1 MLEEVL
7 GLDSNGAQLLIRA
20 QKSGVSFERVA
31 TLGRQRLLGDREM
44 LLSTLRASGYQ
55 LSNERVSRLLDRTNE
70 YSEEFLGILGAKE
83 IVAIDASDFE
93 GAQIIHDMNRPIP
106 AALDSAF
113 DVVVDGGTLEHIFDL
128 PTALRNAAG
137 MVRPNGRFISL
148 TQANNFCGHG
158 FYQFSP
164 ELYYRFLCPENGYVV
179 DSCILWEDIPGS
191 TFYEVPDPDAVQDR
205 INLTSEFG
213 LYMFVQAT
221 RRGNVSR
228 EFIPQQ
234 SDYQRLWDEKRTEV
248 TLPTESSVGSN
259 TIKAKMKQIPALRT
273 AVQSARAAARYR
285 SLNIRRNTDGYLTPL
300 KGLQVIR

>member
-1 MLEEVL
+1 MGIDL
-7 GLDSNGAQLLIRA
+7 NNAQLLVRA
-20 QKSGVSFERVA
+20 HKSGVSFERVL

-44 LLSTLRASGYQ
+44 LLLTLRASGYQ
-55 LSNERVSRLLDRTNE
+55 VSNDCASRLLDRTNE
-70 YSEEFLGILGAKE
+70 YSEEFLSLLGAKE

-93 GAQIIHDMNRPIP
+93 GAQIIHDMNHRIP
-106 AALDSAF
+106 EALDSAF
-113 DVVVDGGTLEHIFDL
+113 DLVVDGGTLEHIFDL
-128 PTALRNAAG
+128 PTALRNATR

-191 TFYEVPDPDAVQDR
+191 SFYQVPDPDAVQDR

-213 LYMFVQAT
+213 TYMFVQAT
-221 RRGNVSR
+221 RRGDVSR

-234 SDYQRLWDEKRTEV
+234 SDYQRLWDEKHTEV
-248 TLPTESSVGSN
+248 TPSTESSFRSN
-259 TIKAKMKQIPALRT
+259 KVKAAIKQIPALRT

-285 SLNIRRNTDGYLTPL
+285 SLNIKRNMDGYLKPL

>member
-1 MLEEVL
+1 
-7 GLDSNGAQLLIRA
+7 
-20 QKSGVSFERVA
+20 
-31 TLGRQRLLGDREM
+31 
-44 LLSTLRASGYQ
+44 
-55 LSNERVSRLLDRTNE
+55 
-70 YSEEFLGILGAKE
+70 
-83 IVAIDASDFE
+83 
-93 GAQIIHDMNRPIP
+93 MNHRIP
-106 AALDSAF
+106 EALDSAF
-113 DVVVDGGTLEHIFDL
+113 DLVVDGGTLEHIFDL
-128 PTALRNAAG
+128 PTALRNATR

-191 TFYEVPDPDAVQDR
+191 SFYQVPDPDAVQDR

-213 LYMFVQAT
+213 TYMFVQAT
-221 RRGNVSR
+221 RRGDVSR

-234 SDYQRLWDEKRTEV
+234 SDYQRLWDEKHTEV
-248 TLPTESSVGSN
+248 TPSTESSFRSN
-259 TIKAKMKQIPALRT
+259 KVKAAIKQIPALRT

-285 SLNIRRNTDGYLTPL
+285 SLNIKRNMDGYLKPL